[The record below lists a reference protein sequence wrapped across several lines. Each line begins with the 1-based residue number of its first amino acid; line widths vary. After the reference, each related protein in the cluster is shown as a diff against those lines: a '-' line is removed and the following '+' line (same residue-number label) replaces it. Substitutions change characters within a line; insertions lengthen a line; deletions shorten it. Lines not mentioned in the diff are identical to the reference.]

1 MKQRLLKRGI
11 VPLRLW
17 ALLLLLSY
25 SFSTF
30 AYTFGYT
37 PNAALN
43 GLEWSMNPTYIGTN
57 AVGGMEVS
65 GVIYKYTPI
74 KNKADDYVVTLE
86 NDKVGGGYVF
96 QDKQDWSQREGG
108 LEVRRTIALPYTPIA
123 VFGDGRLKQE
133 GTGSIEGADVKYIY
147 RFDNCFDPQSDP
159 NCPGYVRPK
168 PPPIPDIPD
177 YDALEDEAVK
187 LAQEKT
193 DRDLS
198 EEEQAEEDKEEDE
211 EDSEM
216 QFLLAN
222 TTNALTIANEAS
234 QSVLMQAINKATNLN
249 NYYVAVIPDS
259 YYQDSI
265 TLQGGTIVDNRR
277 ALRSLGQDNLM
288 NEMIEEQYK

>member
-1 MKQRLLKRGI
+1 M
-11 VPLRLW
+11 PLRLW

-147 RFDNCFDPQSDP
+147 RFDNCFNPQSDP
-159 NCPGYVRPK
+159 NCPGYVKPK
-168 PPPIPDIPD
+168 PPPVPKIPD
-177 YDALEDEAVK
+177 YDALEDDAVK
-187 LAQEKT
+187 LAQEET

-198 EEEQAEEDKEEDE
+198 EEEDQANDENEDE
-211 EDSEM
+211 EDKDSLEVM
-216 QFLLAN
+216 LAD
-222 TTNALTIANEAS
+222 TTNALTIANEVS
-234 QSVLMQAINKATNLN
+234 QSILMEAINKATNFK

-265 TLQGGTIVDNRR
+265 TLQGGTIVDNRK

>member
-1 MKQRLLKRGI
+1 MPLK
-11 VPLRLW
+11 LW

-108 LEVRRTIALPYTPIA
+108 LQVRRTIALPYTPIA

-159 NCPGYVRPK
+159 TCPGYVKPK

-198 EEEQAEEDKEEDE
+198 EEDQANDKNEDE
-211 EDSEM
+211 EDKDSLEVI
-216 QFLLAN
+216 LAD
-222 TTNALTIANEAS
+222 TTNALTIANEVS
-234 QSVLMQAINKATNLN
+234 QSILMEAINKATNLK